1 MIIKN
6 AKVYKICLV
15 VCVAAM
21 VIGMILQNIRGF
33 AELVGDAIYVTSW
46 ILGVL
51 LGAMRLYKDMVK
63 WSLRKKEKGV
73 VILSLP
79 LLFFTWFLK
88 LWWISIVV
96 LVGFIICLMLPA
108 VSAPIAFFRYR
119 NELVEA

>member
-1 MIIKN
+1 
-6 AKVYKICLV
+6 
-15 VCVAAM
+15 
-21 VIGMILQNIRGF
+21 
-33 AELVGDAIYVTSW
+33 VGDAIYVTSW

-51 LGAMRLYKDMVK
+51 LGTMRLYKDMVK

-79 LLFFTWFLK
+79 ILFFTWFLK

-108 VSAPIAFFRYR
+108 ASAPIAFFRYR